1 MSDEPSAPKRRG
13 NPNFVVGAP
22 GGPGRPKKIWTAE
35 ELMKKKIR
43 QDLKEVA
50 KDHTHEAFTYL
61 LSVLRNDD
69 ANTKDRMNAATQ
81 ILERGWGK
89 PTTQQE
95 IKVDLYQNMSDGE
108 LIKLITGREIDVDA
122 VNAVREPLTI
132 EHEAQSDDDIS
143 NDDDARDD
151 DANNE
156 SSEE

>member
-1 MSDEPSAPKRRG
+1 MNQEPRTMSDESSAPKRRG
-13 NPNFVVGAP
+13 NPNFVAGGP
-22 GGPGRPKKIWTAE
+22 GGPGRKKKIWTAE

-89 PTTQQE
+89 PTTHQE
-95 IKVDLYQNMSDGE
+95 VKVDVYQGMSDGE
-108 LIKLITGREIDVDA
+108 LIRLITGKEIDVDA
-122 VNAVREPLTI
+122 VNAVREPLVI
-132 EHEAQSDDDIS
+132 EHEPQSDDD
-143 NDDDARDD
+143 DASD
-151 DANNE
+151 E
-156 SSEE
+156 GEEQ